1 VNLNKVILSQDRAGG
16 LHREMSQC
24 RALSVSVKDR
34 SLLNYV
40 CQDFIVLTTYSW

>member
-1 VNLNKVILSQDRAGG
+1 MNTNMVILSRDWAGG

-24 RALSVSVKDR
+24 SALSVSVKDR

-40 CQDFIVLTTYSW
+40 RRDFIVLTTYPW